1 MELYVG
7 MGSNTLIKLINGCFA
22 PVACE
27 RLQPLS
33 LCIPH
38 GFKTEKKE
46 QKHSKVPF
54 ARSFTPWV
62 IWKCVHDHHLKNDWT
77 DLICKPLG
85 WLHGSLLYLFVF
97 VLGGCCSLGLLPSPS
112 IPNYE
117 YTIFS
122 LGLLTCDPFW
132 LHLLSSSFPLFE
144 E

>member
-1 MELYVG
+1 

-54 ARSFTPWV
+54 ARSFTP
-62 IWKCVHDHHLKNDWT
+62 
-77 DLICKPLG
+77 
-85 WLHGSLLYLFVF
+85 
-97 VLGGCCSLGLLPSPS
+97 
-112 IPNYE
+112 
-117 YTIFS
+117 
-122 LGLLTCDPFW
+122 
-132 LHLLSSSFPLFE
+132 
-144 E
+144 